1 VGFRYLPLAAGAAL
15 AVLILS
21 GCNKIGLLYDY
32 ADKLVIYNVEENFD
46 LDKAQRAR
54 LKEDVEAYFQWHR
67 KAMLPAYAEFLA
79 FVADS
84 ARDGLRPDEIEA
96 GYERYRDLYRRTM
109 EPVAEKS
116 ASLLLGLTPEQIDG
130 WIEKQRKKN
139 RKSRKDMSGSP
150 QERLEHR
157 GKKTIDE
164 MEDWTGRLAKEQ
176 KERIKALNGTLPW
189 NGILALD
196 LREKVQ
202 EEVAAMAKRRAPA
215 DSLRAYLAL
224 YYTGNESLKS
234 AEFRQRYRDF
244 ERRLRTI
251 ILMIHNILTEEQKA
265 RFLQQVEKLAQDFRT
280 RSQAE

>member
-1 VGFRYLPLAAGAAL
+1 LGFRFLPLAAGAAL
-15 AVLILS
+15 AVLSLA
-21 GCNKIGLLYDY
+21 GCNKLGLLYDY
-32 ADKLVIYNVEENFD
+32 ADKLVLYNVEENFD
-46 LDKAQRAR
+46 LEKAQRVR

-67 KAMLPAYAEFLA
+67 KAMLPAYADFLT

-96 GYERYRDLYRRTM
+96 GYARYRELYRRTM

-116 ASLLLGLTPEQIDG
+116 AALLLGLTAEQIDT

-164 MEDWTGRLAKEQ
+164 MEDWTGRLSKDQ
-176 KERIKALNGTLPW
+176 KDRIRTLNGSLPW
-189 NGILALD
+189 NGLLALD

-202 EEVAAMAKRRAPA
+202 EQAAAMAKRRAPA
-215 DSLRAYLAL
+215 DSLRAYLAA
-224 YYTGNESLKS
+224 YYMGEEALKS
-234 AEFRQRYRDF
+234 AEFRQRYREF
-244 ERRLRTI
+244 ERRLRTLI
-251 ILMIHNILTEEQKA
+251 HMIHNILTEEQKA
-265 RFLQQVEKLAQDFRT
+265 RFLQQVEKLAQEFRS
-280 RSQAE
+280 RSQPE

>member
-15 AVLILS
+15 AALS
-21 GCNKIGLLYDY
+21 LSACNKIGLLYDY
-32 ADKLVIYNVEENFD
+32 ADKLVVYNVEENFE
-46 LDKAQRAR
+46 LDKAQRVR

-67 KAMLPAYAEFLA
+67 KAMLPAYADFLA

-96 GYERYRDLYRRTM
+96 GYARYRDLYRRTM

-116 ASLLLGLTPEQIDG
+116 ATLMLGLTPEQIDG

-139 RKSRKDMSGSP
+139 RKLRKDMSGSP

-164 MEDWTGRLAKEQ
+164 MEDWTGRLSKEQ
-176 KERIKALNGTLPW
+176 RERIRTLNGTLPW
-189 NGILALD
+189 NGLLALD

-202 EEVAAMAKRRAPA
+202 EQVAEMAKRRAPA
-215 DSLRAYLAL
+215 DSLQAYLAL
-224 YYTGNESLKS
+224 YYMGDEILKTG
-234 AEFRQRYRDF
+234 EFRQRYRDF
-244 ERRLRTI
+244 ERRLRTL
-251 ILMIHNILTEEQKA
+251 ILMIHKILTPEQKA
-265 RFLQQVEKLAQDFRT
+265 RFLQQVEKLAQDFRS
-280 RSQAE
+280 RSQPE